1 MAKSVKTE
9 TSFEPYAAPGFSLA
23 SSAGGHLSLAD
34 LKGCW
39 VVLFLYPTDNTP
51 TCTQE
56 ACAFSEAL
64 PEFEKLGAK
73 LYGLSKDSLKDHD
86 KFISKYG
93 LRMPLLSDPDTT
105 TIAAFGS
112 WGEKSLYGRVYMG
125 TDRSTFIID
134 PKGMIRREWRKV
146 RIKGHVKEV
155 LDALQNIKTT

>member
-9 TSFEPYAAPGFSLA
+9 TSFVPYAAPEFNLA
-23 SSAGGHLSLAD
+23 SSYGGEVSLAG
-34 LKGCW
+34 LEGHW

-56 ACAFSEAL
+56 ACTFSAAL

-86 KFISKYG
+86 KFITKYG

-112 WGEKSLYGRVYMG
+112 WIEKSLYGRAYMG

-134 PKGMIRREWRKV
+134 AQGMIRREWRKV
-146 RIKGHVKEV
+146 RIKGHVQEV
-155 LDALQNIKTT
+155 LSTLESLKGI